1 MQELHQEHI
10 KNYSSSSNRGQRETL
25 GNYLM
30 SFSFHKTM
38 EGGGGGRG
46 GEGRLFIRPV
56 FTVEEGWRQSLRVKW
71 GL

>member
-10 KNYSSSSNRGQRETL
+10 KNYSSSSNQGQRETL

-38 EGGGGGRG
+38 
-46 GEGRLFIRPV
+46 GEGAGGKAAFSFVLCS
-56 FTVEEGWRQSLRVKW
+56 QLRDV
-71 GL
+71 